1 VIRGGSGIALLAA
14 VGLGVGCVGGAA
26 GTPHFYTLSPP
37 AGASAGAP
45 LAARPELGLAVGPL
59 DLPRYLDRPEVVT
72 RSGSYGLLVWPE
84 HRWGGSLAN
93 DILRVVADDLGEL
106 LGTSRIAVYPN
117 EPTFAFDVRV
127 GIDLLEFEGVPGGS
141 VRLRARWSLAGID
154 GHALA
159 LGETRTEQTAASPA
173 IEDLVGAQNAALGV
187 MTREI
192 AERIQ
197 SLPRR

>member
-1 VIRGGSGIALLAA
+1 MPRAVVWVWLAVAALSSGCL
-14 VGLGVGCVGGAA
+14 GGAK
-26 GTPHFYTLSPP
+26 TIPHYYTLSPP
-37 AGASAGAP
+37 AGSSAGAP

-59 DLPRYLDRPEVVT
+59 DFPRYLDRPELVT
-72 RSGSYGLLVWPE
+72 RSGSHELLVWPE
-84 HRWGGSLAN
+84 HRWGGSLSN

-117 EPTFAFDVRV
+117 EPSFPFDVRV
-127 GIDLLEFEGVPGGS
+127 GLELLELDGVPGGS
-141 VRLRARWSLAGID
+141 VRLRARWTLAAAD
-154 GHALA
+154 GRALSI
-159 LGETRTEQTAASPA
+159 GETRTEQVVASPA
-173 IEDLVGAQNAALGV
+173 LEDLVAAQTAVLGL